1 MTATTGTGSKG
12 WVLIVDDDPHIRLT
26 LSEALAHIGI
36 GTVEAADGPEAL
48 SALKRQVFN
57 LVLLDLRLP
66 GMDGMDV
73 LRRINADRPEVPV
86 VMITAHGS
94 VETAVEAIQAGAR
107 NFVEKPFELDE
118 IRALVVQMMVVRTE
132 DEGRVRDAYDRIIQR
147 ARLALT
153 ERRLEGAME
162 HARTALQVQAS
173 RPEAFNIMGIVMQL
187 RRDIAEAQRFYR
199 SALALDDTFEP
210 ARKNLENVSG
220 FPKMLGRF
228 DA

>member
-1 MTATTGTGSKG
+1 
-12 WVLIVDDDPHIRLT
+12 V
-26 LSEALAHIGI
+26 
-36 GTVEAADGPEAL
+36 VEAADGPEAL

-66 GMDGMDV
+66 GMDGIEV
-73 LRRINADRPEVPV
+73 LRRIIALRPEVPV
-86 VMITAHGS
+86 VMITAYGT

-107 NFVEKPFELDE
+107 NFVEKPFELDT
-118 IRALVVQMMVVRTE
+118 IRALVVQMITVRKE
-132 DEGRVRDAYDRIIQR
+132 DESRVRDAYDRIVER
-147 ARLALT
+147 ARLALS

-187 RRDIAEAQRFYR
+187 RRDVGEAQRFYR
-199 SALALDDTFEP
+199 SALALDDTYEP
-210 ARKNLENVSG
+210 ARKNLENISG

-228 DA
+228 EA